1 MGDTRVL
8 EFIVL
13 GEIPGTSIQLTF
25 SQIMQFVGVL
35 VVVALVSWELKLHK
49 IENRPKLLQD
59 IINRLAL

>member
-1 MGDTRVL
+1 ML

-13 GEIPGTSIQLTF
+13 GEIPGTAIQLTF
-25 SQIMQFVGVL
+25 SQIIQFVGVL
-35 VVVALVSWELKLHK
+35 FVVVLVSWELKLHK

>member
-1 MGDTRVL
+1 ML

-13 GEIPGTSIQLTF
+13 GEIPGTAIQLTF

-35 VVVALVSWELKLHK
+35 VVVVLVSWELKLHK
-49 IENRPKLLQD
+49 INHRPKLLQD

>member
-35 VVVALVSWELKLHK
+35 VVVVLVSWELKLHK